1 MIDKSKG
8 KGVSEALADE
18 AMNRLSLRAAA
29 AYLAEYFSA
38 REISATES
46 DDSVKG
52 SNAVDSAAPLHREQ
66 TKRSR

>member
-1 MIDKSKG
+1 MIDESKG

-46 DDSVKG
+46 DDAAKG
-52 SNAVDSAAPLHREQ
+52 SAAIESVAPLRQ
-66 TKRSR
+66 KQDQRSE

>member
-1 MIDKSKG
+1 MNG
-8 KGVSEALADE
+8 KIKRKEVSEVLADE

-38 REISATES
+38 REISDTES